1 MVRFGYLCGKYMVI
15 KDTMIRR
22 QMRYHTAY
30 QYDGRGLLQDIFYG
44 DGSSVSYHYDALGR
58 LEEARDAAGA
68 TKIVSDALGRVVSVI
83 GPDGKTVGYEWGSM
97 GERRR
102 LTYPDGREALYGYNE
117 KGQLSSLSTGRGA
130 ITYTYDQLGH
140 LKEKT
145 FPNGTAAEYAYT
157 AAGQLER
164 IRHTGK
170 GIGEE
175 YLYHYDKAGNKTG
188 AEKKRQGME
197 ADSGLFGYRY
207 DALNRLTEVSRDGQL
222 LRKYA
227 YDAFGNRTLKEDYSS
242 GEPVQTTY
250 RYNGANQLIFH
261 VEEEGRQDYAYDRRG
276 NLTAVSRGEERL
288 KAFTFDAAN
297 RMDSALQIKGGTE
310 RRAEYRYD
318 AFGNRAGQ
326 TVYSGA
332 TGSGIHGIPDMGIQE
347 PKDPE
352 KQISYTIDLTRQ
364 YRNVLAAE
372 DNAGQK
378 AQTFY
383 WDGNVA
389 AMEEAGQDS
398 YYLQDDLG
406 SPMHLLDGDG
416 EVRESYGFDEFG
428 QALFPY
434 EERQAQPFGYTGYQM
449 EEAGGLYFAQ
459 ARRYDAGAGRFVSED
474 VVKGHMA
481 SPYMLN
487 SYTYCWNRPLEH
499 VDLDGRIP
507 EEIVGEENSDYVA
520 AVYLVN
526 ESGALG
532 QGHAAL
538 LLMQDNGN
546 AEFYSYAG
554 KVTPKAFT
562 LGSEGYLSTHVDSFG
577 VPSTISIEDFINNS
591 GAYADNVY
599 NKGVNLSEIDSY
611 TNGVYIPISNDEGI
625 AMHNMAMEIRSEPGK
640 YNLWNHNCGQ
650 VAQIILQAGEKDFAK
665 TTFAW
670 WDTRPNSVYDNIVE
684 EIEKGDRPGWRYG
697 SIGELMLLDNNND
710 NCIDGE

>member
-1 MVRFGYLCGKYMVI
+1 
-15 KDTMIRR
+15 
-22 QMRYHTAY
+22 
-30 QYDGRGLLQDIFYG
+30 
-44 DGSSVSYHYDALGR
+44 
-58 LEEARDAAGA
+58 
-68 TKIVSDALGRVVSVI
+68 
-83 GPDGKTVGYEWGSM
+83 
-97 GERRR
+97 
-102 LTYPDGREALYGYNE
+102 
-117 KGQLSSLSTGRGA
+117 
-130 ITYTYDQLGH
+130 
-140 LKEKT
+140 
-145 FPNGTAAEYAYT
+145 
-157 AAGQLER
+157 
-164 IRHTGK
+164 
-170 GIGEE
+170 
-175 YLYHYDKAGNKTG
+175 
-188 AEKKRQGME
+188 ME

-318 AFGNRAGQ
+318 AFGNRTGQ

-332 TGSGIHGIPDMGIQE
+332 AGSGIHGIPDMGMQE

-352 KQISYTIDLTRQ
+352 KQICYTIDLTRQ

-406 SPMHLLDGDG
+406 SPMHLLDEDG

-474 VVKGHMA
+474 KLAGNIERPF
-481 SPYMLN
+481 SLN
-487 SYTYCWNRPLEH
+487 RYGYCWNNPL
-499 VDLDGRIP
+499 VFIDLDGLDPITPADGKEAHVMLQIFLENTIAGVESEVPIP
-507 EEIVGEENSDYVA
+507 NS
-520 AVYLVN
+520 
-526 ESGALG
+526 SI
-532 QGHAAL
+532 
-538 LLMQDNGN
+538 NGN
-546 AEFYSYAG
+546 TGFADIVYKHNGTVEIYEIKPGSYAPG
-554 KVTPKAFT
+554 AQNNVSGRAQLQRYVNGYPGARK
-562 LGSEGYLSTHVDSFG
+562 GSSLNMIINLTVL
-577 VPSTISIEDFINNS
+577 PSVIHPDKLIK
-591 GAYADNVY
+591 YYVY
-599 NKGVNLSEIDSY
+599 PTDPGMIYWSY
-611 TNGVYIPISNDEGI
+611 TNTT
-625 AMHNMAMEIRSEPGK
+625 
-640 YNLWNHNCGQ
+640 
-650 VAQIILQAGEKDFAK
+650 LQ
-665 TTFAW
+665 
-670 WDTRPNSVYDNIVE
+670 
-684 EIEKGDRPGWRYG
+684 
-697 SIGELMLLDNNND
+697 LLS
-710 NCIDGE
+710 

>member
-1 MVRFGYLCGKYMVI
+1 
-15 KDTMIRR
+15 
-22 QMRYHTAY
+22 
-30 QYDGRGLLQDIFYG
+30 
-44 DGSSVSYHYDALGR
+44 
-58 LEEARDAAGA
+58 
-68 TKIVSDALGRVVSVI
+68 
-83 GPDGKTVGYEWGSM
+83 
-97 GERRR
+97 
-102 LTYPDGREALYGYNE
+102 
-117 KGQLSSLSTGRGA
+117 
-130 ITYTYDQLGH
+130 
-140 LKEKT
+140 
-145 FPNGTAAEYAYT
+145 
-157 AAGQLER
+157 
-164 IRHTGK
+164 
-170 GIGEE
+170 
-175 YLYHYDKAGNKTG
+175 
-188 AEKKRQGME
+188 ME

-222 LRKYA
+222 LRRYA
-227 YDAFGNRTLKEDYSS
+227 YDAFGNRTLKEDYS
-242 GEPVQTTY
+242 GGKPTQTTY

-318 AFGNRAGQ
+318 AFGNRTGQ

-332 TGSGIHGIPDMGIQE
+332 TGNGMPDMGMQE

-352 KQISYTIDLTRQ
+352 KQICYTIDLTRQ

-474 VVKGHMA
+474 VVKGHVA

-487 SYTYCWNRPLEH
+487 SSIYCWKRPLEH
-499 VDLDGRIP
+499 VDLDGRIAW
-507 EEIVGEENSDYVA
+507 EVVA
-520 AVYLVN
+520 LI
-526 ESGALG
+526 ALG
-532 QGHAAL
+532 IGVAMGL
-538 LLMQDNGN
+538 TG
-546 AEFYSYAG
+546 
-554 KVTPKAFT
+554 
-562 LGSEGYLSTHVDSFG
+562 GS
-577 VPSTISIEDFINNS
+577 
-591 GAYADNVY
+591 
-599 NKGVNLSEIDSY
+599 
-611 TNGVYIPISNDEGI
+611 
-625 AMHNMAMEIRSEPGK
+625 
-640 YNLWNHNCGQ
+640 
-650 VAQIILQAGEKDFAK
+650 
-665 TTFAW
+665 
-670 WDTRPNSVYDNIVE
+670 
-684 EIEKGDRPGWRYG
+684 
-697 SIGELMLLDNNND
+697 
-710 NCIDGE
+710 